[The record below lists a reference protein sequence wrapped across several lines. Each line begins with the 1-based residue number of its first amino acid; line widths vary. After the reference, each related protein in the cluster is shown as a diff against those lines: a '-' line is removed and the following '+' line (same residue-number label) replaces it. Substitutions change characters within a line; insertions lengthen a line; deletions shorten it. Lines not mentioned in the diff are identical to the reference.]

1 METLAPQFP
10 ATIPKTPSSLWCC
23 PLEGSLPARGHV
35 HPLGSCATGLPQSAN
50 FCGPFLLRRAHLVPC
65 KLHLYCRVSPSPQP
79 QASAPFPGVLAR
91 RVFHSLPGALAE
103 RREVLHPAFALTAS
117 GTGRACFG
125 GWAELMKLGDKGLSG
140 EGCRI
145 VPFPFKPF
153 LGLCATCQTPY
164 TLTLVPPSRHE
175 PLGVVCACAP
185 WELHVCGSGGWFW
198 GGEGCR
204 L

>member
-1 METLAPQFP
+1 ML
-10 ATIPKTPSSLWCC
+10 S
-23 PLEGSLPARGHV
+23 
-35 HPLGSCATGLPQSAN
+35 
-50 FCGPFLLRRAHLVPC
+50 LRRIPPSKGACPPSWLLCNRAPAVC
-65 KLHLYCRVSPSPQP
+65 KLLWPLSSAPCSPSALQVAPLLSREPFPQP
-79 QASAPFPGVLAR
+79 QASAPFPGVAAR